1 MVAQK
6 SAQSVLAYRA
16 ATEVAGG
23 DWLAG
28 YAGGDGLIDVNV
40 GCATRTQVSCH
51 VRVRVAHPT
60 LVVIPAQAG
69 IHFGSQFVAQ
79 YGFPPARE

>member
-28 YAGGDGLIDVNV
+28 YAGGDGLIDV
-40 GCATRTQVSCH
+40 
-51 VRVRVAHPT
+51 T
-60 LVVIPAQAG
+60 LNAIAPCEPKDKKPHDLEPKLGANNL
-69 IHFGSQFVAQ
+69 F
-79 YGFPPARE
+79 R

>member
-23 DWLAG
+23 DWLAD
-28 YAGGDGLIDVNV
+28 YAGGDGV
-40 GCATRTQVSCH
+40 GCIYAPRIDG
-51 VRVRVAHPT
+51 A
-60 LVVIPAQAG
+60 
-69 IHFGSQFVAQ
+69 
-79 YGFPPARE
+79 